1 MHKDRSYR
9 PQDDGEHAFGVA
21 GVAKKQGCKTNYAV
35 AYKPCEYIPKI
46 LTRMLHDIT
55 VGNSIVVTTPTDVEV
70 ANPRR
75 IFPINSTTAYE
86 STIER
91 TDPTQLSTGIK
102 RVSVCVVLAAHLCY
116 DAVAAEPG
124 PRGTY

>member
-1 MHKDRSYR
+1 
-9 PQDDGEHAFGVA
+9 
-21 GVAKKQGCKTNYAV
+21 
-35 AYKPCEYIPKI
+35 
-46 LTRMLHDIT
+46 MLHDIT

-75 IFPINSTTAYE
+75 IFPINSTTVYE